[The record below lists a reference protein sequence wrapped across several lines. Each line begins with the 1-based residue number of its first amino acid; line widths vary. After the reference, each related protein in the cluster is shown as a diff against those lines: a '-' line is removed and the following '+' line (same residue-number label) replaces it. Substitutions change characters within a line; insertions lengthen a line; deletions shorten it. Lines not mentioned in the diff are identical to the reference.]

1 MSIVNAW
8 YRGSIWLWLLW
19 PLSLLYRGLSAVRR
33 RRLQAG
39 TVARPQWPPLVVI
52 GNITVGGTGKT
63 PLVIALVKL
72 LQEQGLRPG
81 IVSRGY
87 GGNADQQAMEVID
100 TSSVQ
105 EVGDEAVLIRRSVS
119 CPMFVDRN
127 RVRAVQALIARH
139 DCDIILSDD
148 GLQHYAMP
156 RQMEIVVL
164 DGARMLGNGLLLPA
178 GPLREP
184 ARRLREVDHVI
195 LNGPIPA
202 NVAALT
208 DTPRS
213 SMQLRPRAWINL
225 RTGDRIAL
233 DTLVR
238 AAEEPLHALAGIGNP
253 ERFFNSV
260 RELGYDPLCHP
271 FPDHY
276 QYDAQDLRFSEDATV
291 VMTGKDAVKCE
302 RFAGPNYWYL
312 AIEAQLEPEFEQY
325 FLQRVRELIS
335 ITALDTH
342 NTHQ

>member
-1 MSIVNAW
+1 MAIVDAW
-8 YRGSIWLWLLW
+8 YRGSPWLWLLW
-19 PLSLLYRGLSAVRR
+19 PLSLLYRALSALRR
-33 RRLQAG
+33 RRLEG
-39 TVARPQWPPLVVI
+39 GREPRPQWPPLVVV
-52 GNITVGGTGKT
+52 GNITMGGTGKT

-72 LQEQGLRPG
+72 LQAQGLRPG

-87 GGNADQQAMEVID
+87 GGTADQETVEVVD

-127 RVRAVQALIARH
+127 RVRAVQALLARH
-139 DCDIILSDD
+139 DCDIIISDD

-164 DGARMLGNGLLLPA
+164 DGARLLGNGLLLPA

-195 LNGPIPA
+195 VNGTA
-202 NVAALT
+202 SQVNSFS
-208 DTPRS
+208 TPRS
-213 SMQLRPRAWINL
+213 TMQLQPRAWINL

-238 AAEEPLHALAGIGNP
+238 GTEEQLHALAGIGNP

-276 QYDAQDLRFSEDATV
+276 QYNAQDLRFSEEATV

-302 RFAGPNYWYL
+302 HFAGPNYWYL
-312 AIEAQLEPEFEQY
+312 AIEAQLEPTFEQY
-325 FLQRVRELIS
+325 FLQRVRELMKDGAPYS
-335 ITALDTH
+335 H